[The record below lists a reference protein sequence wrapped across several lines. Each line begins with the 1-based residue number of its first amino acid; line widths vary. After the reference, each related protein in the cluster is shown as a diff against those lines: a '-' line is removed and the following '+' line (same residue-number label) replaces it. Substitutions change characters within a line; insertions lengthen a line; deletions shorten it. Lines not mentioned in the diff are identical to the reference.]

1 MARNLVLALGD
12 EQSEFSIKPLN
23 RADIYGKRK
32 RVALDADGQVC
43 SRASLLDDGSLLL
56 KSGMTAQ
63 GYFTSDGK
71 SYKQAD
77 LAAFDASGKPLEKV
91 PSTLGVAQKLSG
103 PLPAETVLD
112 LRVDS
117 IYLLEAA
124 QLGDKLSKSL
134 AAGEI
139 YGFSFNYRD
148 DYSAESGVLLG
159 NENGFFALIGKPVE
173 WEWSSLGAVADLP
186 ASDADAD
193 EELDFEMF

>member
-1 MARNLVLALGD
+1 MARNLVLVLDG
-12 EQSEFSIKPLN
+12 EQSEFGIKALN
-23 RADIYGKRK
+23 REDIYGKRK
-32 RVALDADGQVC
+32 RVALDADGELC
-43 SRASLLDDGSLLL
+43 SKASLLDDGSLLL

-63 GYFTSDGK
+63 GYFTADGK
-71 SYKQAD
+71 SYKQAE
-77 LAAFDASGKPLEKV
+77 LVAFDTSGKALEKV
-91 PSTLGVAQKLSG
+91 PSTLGVAQNLSG

-117 IYLLEAA
+117 IYQLESE
-124 QLGDKLSKSL
+124 QLGDKLAKSL

-148 DYSAESGVLLG
+148 DYSAESGVLLS

-173 WEWSSLGAVADLP
+173 WEWSSLTTVADLP
-186 ASDADAD
+186 ASDVDAD

>member
-77 LAAFDASGKPLEKV
+77 LVAFDTSGKPLEKV

-139 YGFSFNYRD
+139 YGFSFN
-148 DYSAESGVLLG
+148 
-159 NENGFFALIGKPVE
+159 
-173 WEWSSLGAVADLP
+173 
-186 ASDADAD
+186 
-193 EELDFEMF
+193 